1 MTAIAARPQVVE
13 IEAQV
18 RPVRNGYL
26 MVGVQV
32 AVAATECSTQFI
44 QHLLRRWNSESGLPE
59 YTDNLRLPTAIDT
72 APPIALETK
81 TPESAMIRIV
91 SALDARAAAFVMFP
105 LPRAAVLFARTAGSE
120 FGTAR
125 GRAGAQYPAHPTGLL
140 VGYHAHLGISL
151 RSGQISMCWATVM
164 LRVDR
169 GFSRHLLVLWLYSSR
184 LRFQARL

>member
-32 AVAATECSTQFI
+32 AVAATECSTQLI
-44 QHLLRRWNSESGLPE
+44 QHLLRRWNPESGLPE
-59 YTDNLRLPTAIDT
+59 YSDNLRLPTAIDT

-125 GRAGAQYPAHPTGLL
+125 GRAGALDHSTGLL
-140 VGYHAHLGISL
+140 VGYHARLGDSL
-151 RSGQISMCWATVM
+151 RSGQTSMCWATAM

-169 GFSRHLLVLWLYSSR
+169 GFSPHLLILWLYSSR